1 MGYIIG
7 EDINQGTWAILR
19 FPVAQAVVF
28 PTTAANNRYYPP
40 ITDCWF
46 KSAEGNGFLRGQA
59 SVGAFSPPSMI
70 FGDISGTFDHFFAA
84 ENFVEPYGA
93 QLEGKDVT
101 MSGSATFTITTDA
114 FVGPAYQFIDSTF
127 TGYNPIVSI
136 GLLDPVT

>member
-1 MGYIIG
+1 MGYVIG

-19 FPVAQAVVF
+19 FPVTQAAVS

-46 KSAEGNGFLRGQA
+46 KSAEGNGYLRGQA
-59 SVGAFSPPSMI
+59 IIGSFAPPSMTYNEI
-70 FGDISGTFDHFFAA
+70 IGTFDHYFAA
-84 ENFVEPYGA
+84 RDFADPYPSQFEA
-93 QLEGKDVT
+93 KDVT

-114 FVGPAYQFIDSTF
+114 FVAPNYQFIDMTF